1 MDIQTK
7 HRLTILNAK
16 CEYVCA
22 ASTLVKKMNYGEDV
36 SCCINKLYLASR
48 IIKRL
53 ECYCFNSIPLGT
65 ETVNTILG
73 LSETNSNYPSGTIG
87 QIIVNGLQVGNLT
100 APSTVSEKDAIS
112 ALLNLINYE
121 YVVVSGGGNYT
132 FTVTANPYV
141 TSISVVLT
149 NPSGERTVHDFKVNT
164 IGVPSVSECNNCIED
179 KNLYEMY
186 AVLNQLLQ

>member
-1 MDIQTK
+1 MEIQEK

-65 ETVNTILG
+65 ETVNSEFG
-73 LSETNSNYPSGTIG
+73 LADTNSSYVIGTVG
-87 QIIVNGLQVGNLT
+87 QIIVNGVQAGALT
-100 APSTVSEKDAIS
+100 APGTVSESDAIA
-112 ALLNLINYE
+112 ALLTLINLE
-121 YVVVSGGGNYT
+121 YTETSGGGNYT
-132 FTVTANPYV
+132 FDVTADPYT
-141 TSISVVLT
+141 TSITVIFT
-149 NPSGERTVHDFKVNT
+149 NPAGETTSRDFKVNT
-164 IGVPSVSECNNCIED
+164 VGVPSVSECYNCISDSDLPKMYEVLH
-179 KNLYEMY
+179 NL
-186 AVLNQLLQ
+186 LS

>member
-1 MDIQTK
+1 MEIQEK

-65 ETVNTILG
+65 ETVSSNLG
-73 LSETNSNYPSGTIG
+73 LSDSNTTYPSGSIG
-87 QIIVNGLQVGNLT
+87 QIIVNGSQVWSLT
-100 APSTVSEKDAIS
+100 APGTVAEDDAVS
-112 ALLNLINYE
+112 ALLTLINLE
-121 YVVVSGGGNYT
+121 YVKTSGGGNYT
-132 FTVTANPYV
+132 FNVTADPYI
-141 TSISVVLT
+141 TSITVIFTTPV
-149 NPSGERTVHDFKVNT
+149 GETTSHDFKVNT
-164 IGVPSVSECNNCIED
+164 VGVPSVSECNNCIED
-179 KNLYEMY
+179 KNLHEMY
-186 AVLNQLLQ
+186 ALLNQLLS